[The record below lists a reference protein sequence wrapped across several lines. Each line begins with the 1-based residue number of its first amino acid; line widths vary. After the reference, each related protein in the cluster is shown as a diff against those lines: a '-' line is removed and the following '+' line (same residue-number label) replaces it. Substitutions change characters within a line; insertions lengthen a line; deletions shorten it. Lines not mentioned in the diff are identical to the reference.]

1 MRNSTFFW
9 LLISLVAFSSL
20 FALSLAALIVEVE
33 GVGRIPE
40 RWRLQGR
47 KPDASQS
54 ITLSI
59 ALKQPNVASL
69 KSRLEEISNPNS
81 PEYGKHLSK
90 EEVDMYRSPDSK
102 GASEVMSWLA
112 SSGVREAAHVHDRVV
127 FNSTVADAE
136 GLLNASLGYYSSEGD
151 DKKLLR
157 TLAYSVPTEVSS
169 AIDFIRPLEEFR
181 PTSGPRAQFAWL
193 TQRAEAKKSGAGDQC
208 NGGTDPTCIKSL
220 YKLNYNAS
228 TARSPVRF
236 GIAGF
241 LEQYI
246 NYEDTST
253 FMDRYAPDR
262 QDEGFNFTVELV
274 NGGRNPQDIN
284 SAGTEASLDIQYA
297 MALGYP
303 TNVVY
308 YSTGGRGTK
317 LDGDGLP
324 YHDSESDNEPYIEFL
339 DYLLD
344 LPDEDLPHVLS
355 ISYADD
361 EMSVPKA
368 YAIRA
373 CDMFAALTARG
384 VSILAASGDGGSR
397 GTGQRMCYSNDGKG
411 TEMTVPTFPA
421 SCPYVTSVGATTNS
435 GPPVNGA
442 GFSTGGFSNYF
453 SQPAWQTKA
462 VDKYFKA
469 LDGRLQ
475 GHYNASGRAIPD
487 ISAIGSGFAI
497 QWAGRESSVLGTS
510 ASCPVVAAMVALAN
524 DARMR
529 EGKSS
534 IGWLNPL
541 LYSKKARKT
550 LQDVVEGES
559 YSCSWN
565 GDAPGGWPAK
575 PGYDTITGLG
585 VPDDFKKFMKVL
597 TK

>member
-9 LLISLVAFSSL
+9 LLVSLVAFSSL

-47 KPDASQS
+47 KPDGSQN

-59 ALKQPNVASL
+59 ALKQPNIGSL

-81 PEYGKHLSK
+81 PDYGKHLTK
-90 EEVDMYRSPDSK
+90 KEVDMYRSPDAR
-102 GASEVMSWLA
+102 GASEVMSWLT
-112 SSGVREAAHVHDRVV
+112 SSGIREAAQVHDRVV
-127 FNSTVADAE
+127 FNSTVAVAE
-136 GLLNASLGYYSSEGD
+136 GLLNASLGYYSSEGV
-151 DKKLLR
+151 DKTLLR
-157 TLAYSVPTEVSS
+157 TLAYSVPLEVSS

-181 PTSGPRAQFAWL
+181 PTSSPRAQFAWL
-193 TQRAEAKKSGAGDQC
+193 TQRAEAKKSGSGDQC

-253 FMDRYAPDR
+253 FMDRYSPDL
-262 QDEGFNFTVELV
+262 QDEGYNFTVELV
-274 NGGRNPQDIN
+274 NGGRNPQEIS

-297 MALGYP
+297 LALAYP

-339 DYLLD
+339 DYLLV

-411 TEMTVPTFPA
+411 TEITVPTFPA

-462 VDKYFKA
+462 VEKYVKA
-469 LDGRLQ
+469 LDGRLE

-585 VPDDFKKFMKVL
+585 VPNDFKKFMKVL
-597 TK
+597 IK